1 VIKDATRTQ
10 KLLFSTLK
18 LVIKEH
24 TQRFLGYDACFSH
37 RSPSIEGKV
46 DVVIFLL
53 LEFNTDGIGLAMMH
67 VLTSSTFVFNFY
79 SYNTP

>member
-1 VIKDATRTQ
+1 MDTMLASATVRHQ
-10 KLLFSTLK
+10 
-18 LVIKEH
+18 
-24 TQRFLGYDACFSH
+24 
-37 RSPSIEGKV
+37 GKV